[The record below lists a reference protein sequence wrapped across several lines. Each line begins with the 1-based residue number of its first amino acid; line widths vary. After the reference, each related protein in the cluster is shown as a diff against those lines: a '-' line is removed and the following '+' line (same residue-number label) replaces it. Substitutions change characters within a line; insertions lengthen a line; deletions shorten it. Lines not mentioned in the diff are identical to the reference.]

1 MAEDMLI
8 LCHKQITQARN
19 HSGTDSK
26 IGSELAGSK
35 KLSLLHPYESIST
48 NHPFVQP
55 CNQTHS

>member
-1 MAEDMLI
+1 M
-8 LCHKQITQARN
+8 QNTQARN

-55 CNQTHS
+55 CNQIHS